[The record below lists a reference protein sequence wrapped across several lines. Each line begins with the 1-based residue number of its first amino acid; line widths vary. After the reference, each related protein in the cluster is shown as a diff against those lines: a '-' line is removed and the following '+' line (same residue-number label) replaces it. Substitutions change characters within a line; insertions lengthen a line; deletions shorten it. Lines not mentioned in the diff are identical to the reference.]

1 MKFNKDA
8 NTRSTIL
15 VVLISSGDEE
25 TTKLLNNFASQFQ
38 KGLDDSVSDSPPE
51 IHCLYRRGPEQALQY
66 KLTQNGNSLQGAM
79 AVPHVGSIKE
89 LLESFFRSVEVRK
102 GLETKGRVYLIV
114 GAHGTPTSTGLSIS
128 ILGKIMKELFL
139 AISPRK
145 SQRSL
150 RLARARDLWRR
161 STRPSLPGGMAIQ
174 SSKGAQ
180 EGGITITELNQ
191 ALMQLHRV
199 PDTLLLHSCNLSSIE
214 SLFEMRHVAHQIACE
229 TSLKSYMC
237 ISECFSALENGLP
250 PQEFTNALFDRL
262 RCQNKPSGRAE
273 GIFSSNKSSEV
284 ISLVDLLNRL
294 GRELDT
300 KLSEG
305 NQLTVEKLKSARTQS
320 TVDSLDLV
328 DLRKFSAFCAND
340 LGSPFIQLSS
350 DINQAISAIQYGL
363 KISPTYGHMSDC
375 GGISAFFPAREAAVD
390 LKDLPSNFS
399 SVAGNWIKFLE
410 NWLI

>member
-8 NTRSTIL
+8 NTRSTVL
-15 VVLISSGDEE
+15 VVLVSGDNE
-25 TTKLLNNFASQFQ
+25 TTLVVNNFAHQFQ
-38 KGLDDSVSDSPPE
+38 KGLDDSVSDDPPD
-51 IHCLYRRGPEQALQY
+51 IHCLYRSEREEAFQY
-66 KLTQNGNSLQGAM
+66 KLTQNGNPLPDTTAI
-79 AVPHVGSIKE
+79 PHVGSLKE
-89 LLESFFRSVEVRK
+89 QLESFFKSLEVRK
-102 GLETKGRVYLIV
+102 GLETKGQVYLIV
-114 GAHGTPTSTGLSIS
+114 CAHGTSTTAGLGIA
-128 ILGKIMKELFL
+128 ILGKIMKELLL
-139 AISPRK
+139 ALTPSKPK
-145 SQRSL
+145 RST
-150 RLARARDLWRR
+150 RLARARDLWHRAMQ
-161 STRPSLPGGMAIQ
+161 PNLPGGMAIPSGDGTQ
-174 SSKGAQ
+174 K
-180 EGGITITELNQ
+180 GITITELNQ
-191 ALMQLHRV
+191 ALMQLQRV
-199 PDTLLLHSCNLSSIE
+199 PDTMLLHSCNLSSVE
-214 SLFEMRHVAHQIACE
+214 SLFEMRHVGHQIACE

-305 NQLTVEKLKSARTQS
+305 NRVTVEKLKSARTQS

-328 DLRKFSAFCAND
+328 DLRKFSVFCAND

-350 DINQAISAIQYGL
+350 DINQAIGAIQYGL

-375 GGISAFFPAREAAVD
+375 GGISVFFPAREAAIDV
-390 LKDLPSNFS
+390 KDLPSNFS
-399 SVAGNWIKFLE
+399 SVAGDWIKFLE